1 MRKGERLL
9 KTDSRGRVQT
19 PPERREMLLD
29 EFEQT
34 GASAAAFARL
44 VGVRYSTF
52 AAWVQRR
59 RKERTTEVEPRMLSR
74 SMEPAALKWVEASVD
89 VPGVAKV
96 AATTAL
102 SVHLPGG
109 ARMEISDAAQVLLA
123 AELLRAL
130 AAAEGRVAAAPLYA
144 GGAGC

>member
-1 MRKGERLL
+1 MRTVGGLL
-9 KTDSRGRVQT
+9 KTDSRGHVQT
-19 PPERREMLLD
+19 PPGRREMLLD

-34 GASAAAFARL
+34 GASAAAFAKL

-59 RKERTTEVEPRMLSR
+59 RMKRAVDIEPVRR
-74 SMEPAALKWVEASVD
+74 SAEPATLKWVEASVE
-89 VPGVAKV
+89 
-96 AATTAL
+96 AACAPKSTAL

-109 ARMEISDAAQVLLA
+109 ARMEIGDGAQVLLA
-123 AELLRAL
+123 AELLRVL
-130 AAAEGRVAAAPLYA
+130 AA

>member
-1 MRKGERLL
+1 MRTIAGLL
-9 KTDSRGRVQT
+9 KVDSRGRVQT
-19 PPERREMLLD
+19 PRERREMLLD

-59 RKERTTEVEPRMLSR
+59 RTERALSVEPERLV
-74 SMEPAALKWVEASVD
+74 EPAALKWVEARVD
-89 VPGVAKV
+89 APSVAK
-96 AATTAL
+96 AAAPTAL
-102 SVHLPGG
+102 RVDLPGG
-109 ARMEISDAAQVLLA
+109 ARMEIADVTQARIA
-123 AELLRAL
+123 AELLRGL
-130 AAAEGRVAAAPLYA
+130 AAAESRAGAAPVYA